1 MSTRTLIIVSGF
13 VNILDL
19 LIQQPQAEALK
30 EPGTVA
36 AAAAPSSA
44 IASLPSWNR
53 HCDGQTAKLNACV
66 PHTHD
71 YRRGRRRGKKEVEK
85 KNYDGKSR
93 GPGGRV

>member
-1 MSTRTLIIVSGF
+1 MSTGTLIIVSGF

-44 IASLPSWNR
+44 IASLPSWNG
-53 HCDGQTAKLNACV
+53 HCDGQTAKLNAV
-66 PHTHD
+66 YHTHD